1 MNDAIVKRARSIP
14 DQKVAAFTG
23 EGAYHGS
30 TKPRPTVA
38 APSGTAPVA
47 PPAPVEEMRPATL
60 EAYAASGARD
70 IAEFEATFPNHYEVK
85 AILPVPAQEELAA
98 DGVTFC
104 WCLIDDAIA
113 EAGPVTRR
121 VLEEMRNHLRRD
133 KRFVYIDSKIQW
145 FEAGDVPVD
154 SRHWH
159 VDGSIAVRDERV
171 QALGHRLLHDMRA
184 RLERRAAPP
193 TYLAYQ
199 SSTHCATQFAT
210 GPVALRIPELIP
222 SFDELDLRVRRLD
235 PPCVAQ
241 PPASIVAFDGL
252 SLHRAVAARSAG
264 WRLWIRCSETDHEV
278 RLNPSIVECYG
289 TVFRSAAG
297 R

>member
-1 MNDAIVKRARSIP
+1 MNNPIVKRARSIP
-14 DQKVAAFTG
+14 DQKVALFTG

-30 TKPRPTVA
+30 TKPRPRPAPRA
-38 APSGTAPVA
+38 AFV
-47 PPAPVEEMRPATL
+47 PVEEMRPTTL
-60 EAYAASGARD
+60 ERYAARGARSIED
-70 IAEFEATFPNHYEVK
+70 FDATFSNRYEVK
-85 AILPVPAQEELAA
+85 SILPVPDQDAIKN

-104 WCLIDDAIA
+104 WSLIDEAIP

-121 VLEEMRNHLRRD
+121 VLEEMKNHLRGT

-171 QALGHRLLHDMRA
+171 QALGHTLLHDMRA
-184 RLERRAAPP
+184 RLGGDAPTP

-199 SSTHCATQFAT
+199 SSTHCATQFAVT
-210 GPVALRIPELIP
+210 PVSLRLPELIP
-222 SFDELDLRVRRLD
+222 NFDELDLRVRALD
-235 PPCVAQ
+235 PQSEAQ
-241 PPASIVAFDGL
+241 PASSIVAFDGL
-252 SLHRAVAARSAG
+252 SLHRAVAATSAG
-264 WRLWIRCSETDHEV
+264 WRLWIRCSESDHEIQIS
-278 RLNPSIVECYG
+278 PSLVECYG
-289 TVFRSAAG
+289 TVFR

>member
-1 MNDAIVKRARSIP
+1 MNDAIVKRTRSVE
-14 DQKVAAFTG
+14 DQKIAAFTG

-30 TKPRPTVA
+30 TKPRPHV
-38 APSGTAPVA
+38 PRAPVA
-47 PPAPVEEMRPATL
+47 LVEEMRPTTL
-60 EAYAASGARD
+60 EAYAASGAKS
-70 IAEFEATFPNHYEVK
+70 IAEFDATFTNHYAVK
-85 AILPVPAQEELAA
+85 SVLPVPSQDEIER

-104 WCLIDDAIA
+104 WALIDDAIA
-113 EAGPVTRR
+113 EAGPLTRR
-121 VLEEMRNHLRRD
+121 VLVEMKKYLRND

-145 FEAGDVPVD
+145 FEEGDVPVD

-184 RLERRAAPP
+184 RLERPAPP

-210 GPVALRIPELIP
+210 APVSLLLPELIP
-222 SFDELDLRVRRLD
+222 NFDELDLRVRTLD
-235 PPCVAQ
+235 PPCEAQ
-241 PPASIVAFDGL
+241 PASSIVAFDGL

-264 WRLWIRCSETDHEV
+264 WRLWIRCSESDHEV
-278 RLNPSIVECYG
+278 RLNPSLVECYG
-289 TVFRSAAG
+289 TVFRTA
-297 R
+297 

>member
-1 MNDAIVKRARSIP
+1 MNDAIVKRQRSIP

-30 TKPRPTVA
+30 TKPRPQAVQPA
-38 APSGTAPVA
+38 RPVL
-47 PPAPVEEMRPATL
+47 VEEMRPTTL
-60 EAYAASGARD
+60 EAYAARGATSITD
-70 IAEFEATFPNHYEVK
+70 FDATFSNRYAVK
-85 AILPVPAQEELAA
+85 SVLPVPTQDEIKN

-104 WCLIDDAIA
+104 WSLIDEAIA
-113 EAGPVTRR
+113 EAGPLTRR
-121 VLEEMRNHLRRD
+121 VLEEMTTHLHRD
-133 KRFVYIDSKIQW
+133 KRFIYIDSKIQW

-154 SRHWH
+154 SQHWH

-184 RLERRAAPP
+184 RLDGHAAPP

-199 SSTHCATQFAT
+199 SSMHCATQFAT
-210 GPVALRIPELIP
+210 GPVSVRMPELIP
-222 SFDELDLRVRRLD
+222 NFDELDQRVRALD
-235 PPCVAQ
+235 PPCEPQ
-241 PPASIVAFDGL
+241 PASSIVAFDGL

-289 TVFRSAAG
+289 TVFRNAG
-297 R
+297 SSG